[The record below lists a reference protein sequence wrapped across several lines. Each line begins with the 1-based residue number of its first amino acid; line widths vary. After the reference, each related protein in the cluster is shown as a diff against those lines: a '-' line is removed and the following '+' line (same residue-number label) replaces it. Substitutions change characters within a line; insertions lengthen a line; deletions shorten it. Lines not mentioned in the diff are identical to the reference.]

1 MTSNDSPVASIFS
14 TVVFV
19 EQGKSGSWR
28 AYLYNERTPNNPR
41 YCSYDREVVRD
52 DYGYI
57 ITESTRETLVER
69 LLKSYPNWKWSLT

>member
-1 MTSNDSPVASIFS
+1 MTTNNDIVASICS
-14 TVVFV
+14 TVVSI
-19 EQGKSGSWR
+19 EQLKAGVWR

-57 ITESTRETLVER
+57 ITEPTRDKLVSR
-69 LLKSYPNWKWSLT
+69 LRKAYPGWKWGRT